1 MKALREFIVSL
12 LLGLVATPLCAADWN
27 LTPTQR
33 AALARGDVLVEA
45 VMDRTATGGNLRA
58 AVQIGAP
65 AARVYAV
72 MMDCEAALRF
82 VPHLQS
88 CKVLERSADGRSAV
102 IEHVSDLGWY
112 APRTRYAFRAEYDP
126 PHSVDF
132 RHVSGDFSE
141 NEGRWELIPIDQGR
155 ATIVTYRVRVVPKIA
170 VPRWLVRATLKRE
183 LPDLLRSLRRFSE
196 AP

>member
-1 MKALREFIVSL
+1 MSVPRQAIASL
-12 LLGLVATPLCAADWN
+12 LLALFALPLHGADWN
-27 LTPTQR
+27 LTATQR

-45 VMDRTATGGNLRA
+45 VMDAAETGGNLRA
-58 AVQIGAP
+58 AVQIAAP

-126 PHSVDF
+126 PRSVDF

-141 NEGRWELIPIDQGR
+141 NEGRWELVPLDQGR

-170 VPRWLVRATLKRE
+170 VPRWLVRATLRRE
-183 LPDLLRSLRRFSE
+183 LPDLLRSLRSFSE